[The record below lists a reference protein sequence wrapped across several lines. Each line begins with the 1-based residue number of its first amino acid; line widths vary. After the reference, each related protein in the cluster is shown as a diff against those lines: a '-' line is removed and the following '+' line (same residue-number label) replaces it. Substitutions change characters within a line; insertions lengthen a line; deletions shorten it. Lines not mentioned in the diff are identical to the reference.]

1 MLERLRFLVP
11 YFRHHRRRLLI
22 GMAAVFASVA
32 IGLLAPLLVGRA
44 VDSLRDE
51 VSGGV
56 LLRYA
61 GMLLLITAGAGVFS
75 YLQRMTLVTLSRDI
89 EQELRDRYFAK
100 LESLSLG
107 FYQDSYT
114 GDLMA
119 RATNDLQAV
128 RMLCGP
134 AVMYSSNTVFT
145 AIGALAFM
153 LAIHVP
159 LTLVALATMPL
170 VAWVTHFVGQRIH
183 VLFEGVQASFSDLS
197 TKVQENLAGVRVV
210 RAYAREAAEE
220 RAFALAND
228 EYVARN
234 RRLIRWDAAFRP
246 ALQGLVGLGF
256 VTVLGYGGWLVLQE
270 AITVGQFVTFNLF
283 LGELVWPMIAIGW
296 VINLVQRGT
305 ASLGRMRRIFD
316 REPEVA
322 DDPGAL
328 DPGLLEG
335 AVTVRDLTFAYPAH
349 AGEVQGSIAN
359 DRAAASVP
367 AADAVDS
374 TSPAEPAAPANP
386 APPVLVDIDLAV
398 PAGSTVALVGRTGSG
413 KSTLLA
419 LLPRLFEPPRGTVLI
434 DGHDVRDLQL
444 APLRRAIG
452 MVPQETFLFSASV
465 GDNIRFGRP
474 EAANAAVM
482 EAARLAGLEADLAGF
497 PQGLDTLV
505 GERGITL
512 SGGQKQRVA
521 LARALLREPR
531 ILLLDD
537 CLSAVDTHTEERIL
551 GNLRRVFEGRTTFLV
566 SHRVS
571 TVRNADLI
579 LVLEDGRIAERGRHD
594 ELVAHG
600 GIYADL
606 HRRQQ
611 LEEELAAAS

>member
-1 MLERLRFLVP
+1 MLNRLKFLVP
-11 YFRHHRRRLLI
+11 YFRHHRRRLVL
-22 GMAAVFASVA
+22 GMGAIFMSVA
-32 IGLLAPLLVGRA
+32 IGLLTPLLVGWA
-44 VDSLRDE
+44 VDGLRED
-51 VSGGV
+51 VSQ
-56 LLRYA
+56 R
-61 GMLLLITAGAGVFS
+61 MLLLYAGLLILVTAGGGVFS

-89 EQELRDRYFAK
+89 ELELRDRYFAK

-145 AIGALAFM
+145 AVGALGFM

-183 VLFEGVQASFSDLS
+183 VLFERVQESFSDLS

-210 RAYAREAAEE
+210 RAYAREDSER
-220 RAFALAND
+220 RAFAAAND
-228 EYVARN
+228 EYVAKN
-234 RRLIRWDAAFRP
+234 RHLIRWDAAFRP

-256 VTVLGYGGWLVLQE
+256 VVVLGYGGWLVLEE
-270 AITVGQFVTFNLF
+270 AITVGEFVTFNLF
-283 LGELVWPMIAIGW
+283 LGKLVWPMIAIGW

-305 ASLGRMRRIFD
+305 ASLARMRRIFD
-316 REPEVA
+316 REPDVQ
-322 DDPGAL
+322 DDPDAV
-328 DPGLLEG
+328 DPGTIDG
-335 AVTVRDLTFAYPAH
+335 AVAVRDLTFAYEVGSGEASAERAAPID
-349 AGEVQGSIAN
+349 AGE
-359 DRAAASVP
+359 
-367 AADAVDS
+367 
-374 TSPAEPAAPANP
+374 TTAAPP
-386 APPVLVDIDLAV
+386 ADPETVGLPVLVDVDLSV

-413 KSTLLA
+413 KSTLLS
-419 LLPRLFEPPRGTVLI
+419 LLPRLFEPPRGTVFV

-444 APLRRAIG
+444 GPLRRSIG
-452 MVPQETFLFSASV
+452 MVPQETFLFSTTLRE
-465 GDNIRFGRP
+465 NIRFGRP
-474 EAANAAVM
+474 GANDAEVAEAAA
-482 EAARLAGLEADLAGF
+482 LAGLEMDLAAF
-497 PQGLDTLV
+497 PQGLDTVV

-521 LARALLREPR
+521 LARALLRKPR

-537 CLSAVDTHTEERIL
+537 CLSAVDTHTEEQIL
-551 GNLRRVFEGRTTFLV
+551 ENLRRVFVGRTTFLV

-571 TVRNADLI
+571 TVRGADLI
-579 LVLEDGRIAERGRHD
+579 LVLDGGRIVERGHHD
-594 ELVAHG
+594 ELVALG